1 MRFTRIYRAEDG
13 TAAFEDGDIH
23 FASSEFAPPAPP
35 LDVSPAVP
43 AREMLFIHFPA
54 GWTDPAHPSP
64 ARQWMFILS
73 GRGETTAG
81 GETRP
86 WKAGDVFLLEDTD
99 GVGHGT
105 TAIEETVMAV
115 VRG

>member
-1 MRFTRIYRAEDG
+1 MRFTRIYCAGDG
-13 TAAFEDGDIH
+13 TAGFEDGDIP
-23 FASSEFAPPAPP
+23 FAPAEFAPPAPP

-43 AREMLFIHFPA
+43 AREMLCIHFPA

-81 GETRP
+81 GETRL
-86 WKAGDVFLLEDTD
+86 WQAGDVFLLEDTE

-115 VRG
+115 VRV